1 MELKVLYEDKELIV
15 VIKPA
20 GVQSQ
25 SSSGFEEDM
34 VSLIK
39 KHIAG
44 KTGAD
49 STSASGASH
58 GAKTGVSGARS
69 TGGQSRSVA
78 GEPYVGVIH
87 RLDTMVEGVMVYA
100 KTKEAAAAL
109 SKQVQA
115 GDIGKKYQAVLCGI
129 PKEKSGKLSDY
140 LVQDNKA
147 NMSRAA
153 KQSDAGAKLAELN
166 YKLIDKKFVGGE
178 QFSRVEIELL
188 TGRHHQI
195 RVQFS
200 SRNLPI
206 LGDVKYGGRK
216 ADRLYLVSNE
226 ISFTHPKTKKK
237 MTYKGCE
244 LQIPQ

>member
-1 MELKVLYEDKELIV
+1 MEPKVLYEDKELIV

-25 SSSGFEEDM
+25 SSSGFEDDM

-44 KTGAD
+44 ATG
-49 STSASGASH
+49 S
-58 GAKTGVSGARS
+58 
-69 TGGQSRSVA
+69 
-78 GEPYVGVIH
+78 EPYVGVIH

-109 SKQVQA
+109 SKQVRD

-140 LVQDNKA
+140 LLQDNKA
-147 NMSRAA
+147 NMSRVVAA
-153 KQSDAGAKLAELN
+153 PKSGTKPGAQNGKSASSAKSGNNGAGDTGAKLAELN